1 MKYRKSLTS
10 ILSVKEA
17 EKRQSGISSFDS
29 LDIELSFRAIRFS
42 LPLEETPILKFQ
54 YLQYFCHFLLNFS
67 YILIKITPGFL
78 WDIAETAAKVKTRYG
93 LMTLRSI

>member
-1 MKYRKSLTS
+1 MKYRKSSTS
-10 ILSVKEA
+10 ILRVKEA
-17 EKRQSGISSFDS
+17 ENRQSGNSSFDS

-67 YILIKITPGFL
+67 YILIKLPPDF
-78 WDIAETAAKVKTRYG
+78 YG
-93 LMTLRSI
+93 I

>member
-10 ILSVKEA
+10 ILRVKEA
-17 EKRQSGISSFDS
+17 EKRQSGYSSFDS

-54 YLQYFCHFLLNFS
+54 YLQYFLLF
-67 YILIKITPGFL
+67 F
-78 WDIAETAAKVKTRYG
+78 VKF
-93 LMTLRSI
+93 